1 MLLFVAKKIS
11 KIERLIM
18 GSGSNSEIF
27 TIVNDYSAKFNYEFP
42 DTAIILAAG
51 HGKRIKSQTSKML
64 HKIWGVPTVLRV
76 FEACGRGIEK
86 LNTIVVVGIKA
97 EDVTRVVGKRKDTLF
112 AYQAEQNGTGH
123 AVQVALEKYDT
134 KKYKGS
140 VFVLPGDMGLI
151 DADTISQFRKNFV
164 ESGADMMVLTGLY
177 EGNYIENYYG
187 RIIRVKEKDIN
198 GVPSLNDFRKVIE
211 IMEYK
216 DILNLPEE
224 KPYVALY
231 NGKQYSYTRD
241 ELLKNNEFNSGVYV
255 FRAEHLARLINNI
268 ESNNVQK
275 EIYITDLISIFNRN
289 GLTVAAVSPKEQYVL
304 MGFNN
309 KSVLKE
315 MDALA
320 RHNAYEK
327 IKDIIEIDDPDDF
340 FIDDS
345 VIDSIIEMD
354 KLGRPL
360 DIKVGKGAYISKGA
374 KLNYNLN
381 IGKNVFI
388 DADVTF
394 GESVEIKENVH
405 LSAFE
410 GQKINIGAGT
420 EIFYGDIIKGAVT
433 IGDNCTIESGVNI
446 TGSTEFPAAIGSNV
460 TIKGNS
466 YIFGSK
472 IGNDFLIERCVF
484 INKKVEKPAQFT
496 GGVFHIKNFMPHP
509 EGVEAIK
516 EL

>member
-1 MLLFVAKKIS
+1 M
-11 KIERLIM
+11 
-18 GSGSNSEIF
+18 SGDLRKEI
-27 TIVNDYSAKFNYEFP
+27 YSLTEEYSDKFNYGLK

-76 FEACGRGIEK
+76 YDACRKGIEK

-97 EDVTRVVGKRKDTLF
+97 EDVTRVVGKKESTLF

-123 AVQVALEKYDT
+123 AVQIALEKFEAE
-134 KKYKGS
+134 KYEGN
-140 VFVLPGDMGLI
+140 VYVLPGDMGLI
-151 DADTISQFRKNFV
+151 DGATIKSFRNNF
-164 ESGADMMVLTGLY
+164 EQSGADMMVLTGLF
-177 EGNYIENYYG
+177 EGNYIDNYYG

-216 DILNLPEE
+216 DILGLPED
-224 KPYVALY
+224 KPYVANY
-231 NGKQYSYTRD
+231 GGKKYSYTRE

-255 FRAEHLARLINNI
+255 FKSKHLASLINKI

-275 EIYITDLISIFNRN
+275 EIYITDLISLFNN
-289 GLTVAAVSPKEQYVL
+289 AGLTVAAESPALQYVL

-315 MDALA
+315 MDAIA
-320 RHNAYEK
+320 RRNAYEK

-340 FIDDS
+340 FIDDT
-345 VIDSIIEMD
+345 VIEDIIEMD
-354 KLGRPL
+354 GRGRPL
-360 DIKVGKGAYISKGA
+360 DIKIGKGVYIGPGA
-374 KLNYNLN
+374 RLNYNLN
-381 IGKNVFI
+381 LEKNVCI
-388 DADVTF
+388 EADIHF
-394 GESVEIKENVH
+394 GENVTVKENAH

-410 GQKINIGAGT
+410 GQRIEIGNNSS
-420 EIFYGDIIKGAVT
+420 IYWGDLIKGNVS
-433 IGDNCTIESGVNI
+433 IGEGCNIESGVNI
-446 TGSTEFPAAIGSNV
+446 TGSGDSPVVIGKDV

-472 IGNDFLIERCVF
+472 IGNGFLIERCVL
-484 INKKVEKPAQFT
+484 INKLIEKPSSFK
-496 GGVFHIKNFMPHP
+496 GEVFHLKNYMPHP

-516 EL
+516 ELK